1 MKFQTLSIIVLLAA
15 STAAFAAGTERRAH
29 SPNSEQNEKLSQPA
43 ALARTPTVAATVS
56 YSGSI
61 AATPIYNRPVSC
73 ATLSTAGNA
82 NGYHV
87 QQFSVDT
94 AGSYSVEVL
103 STTMP
108 EADSF
113 LTLYLGAFDPASPLS
128 NCIALNDD
136 IGGGNLLSR
145 VTTNLNAAVV
155 YIAVTSS
162 FSPGQVGN
170 ISNRIDGPGNITLGG
185 STGPTANLGITKSA
199 PDGIVNGSSYRYRLA
214 ASNAGPDGGTGVVV
228 TDILPAAISFVS
240 STCGATASGQTVTW
254 TIGALANG
262 GSASCDL
269 TVNRAAM
276 MCSTVANTATI
287 AGTLPDANTA
297 NNSATHT
304 NGVEL
309 VTDGSFE
316 AVNAVA
322 WAQTST
328 NFGSPLCDVAGCGNG
343 AGTAGPRTGT
353 QWIWFGGA
361 DTLAETASVEQAVT
375 LPAGANS
382 LTFGYWLGVCGT
394 GGAADFIRLTVGGTE
409 LWRRNASSTECGAAG
424 YSVATVDISALAAGV
439 SRNIRF
445 EATTGT
451 AGNNSN
457 FHIDD
462 VSIAGLATCV
472 VPTFTVGGNLTGLA
486 GTGLVLR
493 NNAGDNLPVAA
504 NGAFTFTTP
513 VASGG
518 AYAVTVFAQPGTPSQ
533 VCAVSNGSGTIAGAN
548 ISNVTVIC
556 TTSGGDPTITPVA
569 TSRAQGSP
577 MYRSVIA
584 NVSDAA
590 GVGSVLV
597 TVNGGASATVN
608 GVLLQAIQNNNG
620 VISAAIRGGCFSPI
634 SPPVISFTLTASSSS
649 GSNTA
654 NLPIT
659 ITAGSNP
666 TWCQWWPR

>member
-1 MKFQTLSIIVLLAA
+1 MKFQTISIIVLMAA

-29 SPNSEQNEKLSQPA
+29 SPNSGQDEKLSQPA
-43 ALARTPTVAATVS
+43 ALAHTPTVAATVS

-61 AATPIYNRPVSC
+61 AATPIYNRPASC
-73 ATLSTAGNA
+73 ATLSGVGNA

-136 IGGGNLLSR
+136 IGGGSFLSR

-170 ISNRIDGPGNITLGG
+170 ISNRIDGPGNIILGG
-185 STGPTANLGITKSA
+185 STGPAANLGITKSA
-199 PDGIVNGSSYRYRLA
+199 PDGIVNGGSYRYRLA

-228 TDILPAAISFVS
+228 TDILPAGISFVS

-304 NGVEL
+304 NGGGEL

-316 AVNAVA
+316 AVNAAA

-361 DTLAETASVEQAVT
+361 DTAVETGSVEQAVT

-424 YSVATVDISALAAGV
+424 YSVATVDISALATGV

-445 EATTGT
+445 ESTVGT

-462 VSIAGLATCV
+462 VSIASTPTCV
-472 VPTFTVGGNLTGLA
+472 APANADLGLTQTVTAVGSQSVGSTVNLAWTVQNGGPGAASAVVVSTTLPPQLSFTSSTCGATAMGQSVSWSVGAL
-486 GTGLVLR
+486 
-493 NNAGDNLPVAA
+493 A
-504 NGAFTFTTP
+504 NGAN
-513 VASGG
+513 AS
-518 AYAVTVFAQPGTPSQ
+518 
-533 VCAVSNGSGTIAGAN
+533 C
-548 ISNVTVIC
+548 
-556 TTSGGDPTITPVA
+556 
-569 TSRAQGSP
+569 
-577 MYRSVIA
+577 
-584 NVSDAA
+584 
-590 GVGSVLV
+590 
-597 TVNGGASATVN
+597 
-608 GVLLQAIQNNNG
+608 
-620 VISAAIRGGCFSPI
+620 
-634 SPPVISFTLTASSSS
+634 
-649 GSNTA
+649 
-654 NLPIT
+654 T
-659 ITAGSNP
+659 ITASIAQAGSITVNATVSSATSDPVSTNNSATGSLAGALPP
-666 TWCQWWPR
+666 TARPAVIPTLGHLGLLALMLSVLALAGFSLGRRGS